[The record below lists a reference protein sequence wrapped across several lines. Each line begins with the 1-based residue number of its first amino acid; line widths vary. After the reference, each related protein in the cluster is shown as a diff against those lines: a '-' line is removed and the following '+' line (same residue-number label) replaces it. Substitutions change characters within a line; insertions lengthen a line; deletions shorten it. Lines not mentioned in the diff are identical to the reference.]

1 MFFGHVQAGKGEHTH
16 LTINPFHSTGCARF
30 NQSGCQAC
38 LSVDEVF
45 WGGRVRRRSYHT
57 CRSLSGNNPVVL
69 QSAASSLE
77 LVFEVRDMNWAQ
89 DDDHFYFVAEYSFS
103 GGIDP
108 LCWDTHQQSGKRGTL
123 RIDPRDRCVRH
134 SIPWHI
140 QSPRGGYTI
149 LVFPAGQ
156 AAITNNAED
165 CLTNNKLFIYS
176 ITEGKTQLYREVC
189 LSGGSPVDKTSQPLH
204 LYSAGW
210 SERNWMSDGLLVV
223 ASFQG
228 PQSEETPLTVTWLSV
243 YKDVGGK
250 SMAFAAR
257 QSVGNASQ
265 MICRTGCPALGA
277 CLSADLWCDDRE
289 DCPDGSDEHQCIR
302 LVFWPLYVGLVV
314 ILLSLTS
321 SLVAVYLI
329 HRYYQSRRYSVGRKY
344 KPRPKENKKAKF
356 SSVTVSLTR
365 HYEKAGP
372 GS

>member
-1 MFFGHVQAGKGEHTH
+1 
-16 LTINPFHSTGCARF
+16 
-30 NQSGCQAC
+30 
-38 LSVDEVF
+38 
-45 WGGRVRRRSYHT
+45 
-57 CRSLSGNNPVVL
+57 
-69 QSAASSLE
+69 
-77 LVFEVRDMNWAQ
+77 MNWAQ

-108 LCWDTHQQSGKRGTL
+108 FCWDTHQQSGKRGTM

-140 QSPRGGYTI
+140 QAPRGGYII

-156 AAITNNAED
+156 ATVTKNVEE
-165 CLTNNKLFIYS
+165 CLTNNRLFVYS
-176 ITEGKTQLYREVC
+176 ISDGKTSLYREIC
-189 LSGGSPVDKTSQPLH
+189 LGGLGPVDTKAQPLH

-210 SERNWMSDGLLVV
+210 YERNWMADGLLVV
-223 ASFQG
+223 ASLQG
-228 PQSEETPLTVTWLSV
+228 IQSSTSELPMTVTWLAV
-243 YKDVGGK
+243 YKDVASK
-250 SMAFAAR
+250 SASFAAR
-257 QSVGNASQ
+257 QAFSNASQ

-289 DCPDGSDEHQCIR
+289 DCPDGSDEQQCIR

-314 ILLSLTS
+314 IVLSLTS

-329 HRYYQSRRYSVGRKY
+329 HRYYQTRRYSVGRKY
-344 KPRPKENKKAKF
+344 KSRPNENKKAKF
-356 SSVTVSLTR
+356 SSVTVSLSR